1 MVLSSLGSEEQKI
14 IQTIQ
19 ALQDPENDV
28 YLVGGAVRD
37 IVLQRPC
44 HDFDFVL
51 KTGARKIARKVANA
65 LNGAFLMLDDDREIA
80 RVILRDA
87 GDRRIFLDFSIFRAK
102 DLEEDL
108 RGRDFTI
115 NAMALNLANPQKIID
130 PLSGLEALRTKTLK
144 TCSAESFSQDGL
156 RTIRAI
162 RMAVEFKLRMTQ
174 STINDLREAVPLLA
188 SISVERIR
196 DELFKIFE
204 GNQVSTSIRLMEKF
218 GFFPFIMPELDV
230 IKDVTQSSPHEMD
243 VWQHTLSVIDHL
255 ESLINLFS
263 EEYSQDRGGNLTL
276 GLASLKLGR
285 YRPEIIAHFNLSLNP
300 DRSRRGLLLL
310 AALYH
315 DIGKGSTLTFDKD
328 GRRHFYTH
336 EIISAE
342 RIQKKAWSMTLS
354 NNEAD
359 YLKTVVEHH
368 MRVHNLTIDE
378 KEVSR
383 RAIYRFFRDTGEA
396 GIEICLLSLADIL
409 ARKNGTPDMERWN
422 KELSVCER
430 LMDQYWKH
438 SEETIHPPRYFD
450 GHYLMEEFSL
460 PPGPLVGEALE
471 AVREAQACGEVLN
484 QEMAVEF
491 VKKWLIDKQVEKEKP
506 GGQ

>member
-19 ALQDPENDV
+19 ALQEPGNDV

-51 KTGARKIARKVANA
+51 KAGARKIARKVANA
-65 LNGAFLMLDDDREIA
+65 LKGAFLMLDEDREIA

-87 GDRRIFLDFSIFRAK
+87 DGRRIFLDFSIFRAK
-102 DLEEDL
+102 NLEEDL

-115 NAMALNLANPQKIID
+115 NAMALNLTNPQKIID
-130 PLSGLEALRTKTLK
+130 PLGGLEDLRNKILK
-144 TCSAESFSQDGL
+144 VCSAESFRQDGL
-156 RTIRAI
+156 RTVRAI

-174 STINDLREAVPLLA
+174 STIHNLREAVPLLA
-188 SISVERIR
+188 GISAERIR

-204 GNQVSTSIRLMEKF
+204 AEGVGTAIRLMEKF
-218 GFFPFIMPELDV
+218 GFFPFILPELGE
-230 IKDVTQSSPHEMD
+230 IKDVPQSSPHEMD

-255 ESLINLFS
+255 ENLVDLLS
-263 EEYSQDRGGNLTL
+263 EQYSEDRGGNLTL
-276 GLASLKLGR
+276 GLAALKLGR
-285 YRPEIIAHFNLSLNP
+285 YRPEIIAHFNQPLNP
-300 DRSRRGLLLL
+300 DRSRRGLLFL

-315 DIGKGSTLTFDKD
+315 DIGKGSTLTFDAD
-328 GRRHFYTH
+328 GSRHFYTH
-336 EIISAE
+336 ESVSAV

-354 NNEAD
+354 NSEAD

-368 MRVHNLTIDE
+368 MRVHNLTISE
-378 KEVSR
+378 NEVSR

-409 ARKNGTPDMERWN
+409 ARKSGTPDFERWT

-430 LMDQYWKH
+430 LMDHYWKH
-438 SEETIHPPRYFD
+438 LEETIHPT
-450 GHYLMEEFSL
+450 
-460 PPGPLVGEALE
+460 PLL
-471 AVREAQACGEVLN
+471 
-484 QEMAVEF
+484 
-491 VKKWLIDKQVEKEKP
+491 
-506 GGQ
+506 